1 MECSF
6 TFKNIDNQLKQENM
20 VITEEKIEE
29 MVYSLGEALKTM
41 EAMESGKKIDWDS
54 DSVLFIE
61 FNSQITVTSGDLVV
75 VNMQNNWYFSYAGE

>member
-54 DSVLFIE
+54 FYRV
-61 FNSQITVTSGDLVV
+61 
-75 VNMQNNWYFSYAGE
+75 